1 MSPSAYRVQKRM
13 DEFLYKKQNRVEGL
27 MEDDSLLFIVEDQEL
42 YEAGELVEMNGRT
55 LYVERSESRLDGH
68 QLWNTYCL
76 RTKGGLRV
84 PRQYNE
90 RVIGAFLDGRVT
102 RVRADVVQISLKA
115 NAKGGSG
122 KWFPFSTVYSSP
134 DGSGWYCMPE
144 PGDEIRLYFPTE
156 QEKHA
161 YVISSV
167 RLPVTAQTSSSGQQ
181 PAAAGA
187 SASPQQ
193 TAANNGKAAEL
204 NPGVCRCDPT
214 HKTIYTS
221 SKKMVDLSEHS
232 ILLDAG
238 NGMRILLDD
247 TAGIS
252 IESHLG
258 VSIKSDSFIDIS
270 SLNETVEIAGASGV
284 NIIQKESSIE
294 ISESNV
300 VYHNAN
306 VKAQ

>member
-1 MSPSAYRVQKRM
+1 M
-13 DEFLYKKQNRVEGL
+13 
-27 MEDDSLLFIVEDQEL
+27 
-42 YEAGELVEMNGRT
+42 
-55 LYVERSESRLDGH
+55 
-68 QLWNTYCL
+68 
-76 RTKGGLRV
+76 
-84 PRQYNE
+84 
-90 RVIGAFLDGRVT
+90 
-102 RVRADVVQISLKA
+102 
-115 NAKGGSG
+115 
-122 KWFPFSTVYSSP
+122 
-134 DGSGWYCMPE
+134 
-144 PGDEIRLYFPTE
+144 
-156 QEKHA
+156 
-161 YVISSV
+161 
-167 RLPVTAQTSSSGQQ
+167 
-181 PAAAGA
+181 
-187 SASPQQ
+187 
-193 TAANNGKAAEL
+193 
-204 NPGVCRCDPT
+204 
-214 HKTIYTS
+214 IYTS

-252 IESHLG
+252 IESYLG

>member
-1 MSPSAYRVQKRM
+1 M
-13 DEFLYKKQNRVEGL
+13 
-27 MEDDSLLFIVEDQEL
+27 
-42 YEAGELVEMNGRT
+42 
-55 LYVERSESRLDGH
+55 
-68 QLWNTYCL
+68 
-76 RTKGGLRV
+76 
-84 PRQYNE
+84 
-90 RVIGAFLDGRVT
+90 T

-115 NAKGGSG
+115 DAKGGSG

-167 RLPVTAQTSSSGQQ
+167 HLPVTAQTSSSGQQ
-181 PAAAGA
+181 SAAAGA

-270 SLNETVEIAGASGV
+270 SLNETVEIAGRPA
-284 NIIQKESSIE
+284 
-294 ISESNV
+294 
-300 VYHNAN
+300 
-306 VKAQ
+306 